1 MTDFNKGGRPPL
13 IDRCDHCVKVRFNNS
28 EWDELTRMM
37 ERADMTVKATFI
49 KQLIFGRPFKV
60 LVTDKSRAAYCAK
73 LSEVFSEYRTNRVGY
88 DLAVKELRANFTEK
102 KAAVY
107 VSRLEKATLE
117 LAGITHD
124 VMELSEK
131 FDEQWSQKSR

>member
-49 KQLIFGRPFKV
+49 KQLIFGKPFKV
-60 LVTDKSRAAYCAK
+60 LTSDKNLSVYCAK
-73 LSEVFSEYRTNRVGY
+73 LSEFFAQYRMIGVNY
-88 DLAVKELRANFTEK
+88 DLVVKTLRVIVVGRLFVEK
-102 KAAVY
+102 YPCNESYYWLSKPRDAYITSLPVQP
-107 VSRLEKATLE
+107 VSSL
-117 LAGITHD
+117 
-124 VMELSEK
+124 
-131 FDEQWSQKSR
+131 